1 MNNMMKFAVSL
12 PLALM
17 ASTALAGGMEKTALS
32 TAFMYEAGS
41 YAELSFQN
49 SDYDVSSSWGGNV
62 SVVNDFTTSSFAFKF
77 DLNDQ
82 LSFGI
87 ARYRQANIG
96 LDYQSN
102 WVSSV
107 ALPSAGLPV
116 ALLDVDATVGLGR
129 YEFSENF
136 SVLGGVKISN
146 VQDATLKIPT
156 STPFATDAAI
166 VGDSETSYIYGV
178 VYERPEIAL
187 RAELIREEEVSFT
200 LDTTLQDVPTAGTTA
215 SALTTASL
223 PNYTTLNL
231 QSGIAADT
239 LVFASVR
246 RADWG
251 THHVAL
257 NGTQISTYSDTT
269 TYSVGVGR
277 KFTESLSGSLSYNW
291 EDGTGPT
298 STSAL
303 SLSDGYRGISAGV
316 KYTMGDLTISGGV
329 NFTSLGDVNV
339 TQLGGAPFADNT
351 VTTVGLRLGYHF

>member
-77 DLNDQ
+77 DVNEQ
-82 LSFGI
+82 LSFGF

-102 WVSSV
+102 WVGSGLL
-107 ALPSAGLPV
+107 APSNLPV
-116 ALLDVDATVGLGR
+116 ALMDVDATVGLAR
-129 YEFSENF
+129 YEFSENL
-136 SVLGGVKISN
+136 SALGGFKIST
-146 VQDATLKIPT
+146 VQDATLKIP
-156 STPFATDAAI
+156 SIGVDAAI
-166 VGDSETSYIYGV
+166 TGDSETSYVYGV

-187 RAELIREEEVSFT
+187 RAELIREEEVAFA
-200 LDTTLQDVPTAGTTA
+200 LDTLRGSTSSV
-215 SALTTASL
+215 TTASL
-223 PNYTTLNL
+223 PNYTTINL

-239 LVFASVR
+239 LVFASAR

-251 THHVAL
+251 THQVAL
-257 NGTQISTYSDTT
+257 GGIGPISTYTDTT

-277 KFTESLSGSLSYNW
+277 KFSDSLSGSLSYNW

-303 SLSDGYRGISAGV
+303 SLTDGYRGVSAGV
-316 KYTMGDLTISGGV
+316 KYTVGDLTISGGI
-329 NFTSLGDVNV
+329 NFTSLGDTNV
-339 TQLGGAPFADNT
+339 TPLGGAPFADNT

>member
-1 MNNMMKFAVSL
+1 MTSMMKIAVSL

-77 DLNDQ
+77 DVNEQ
-82 LSFGI
+82 LSFGF

-102 WVSSV
+102 WV
-107 ALPSAGLPV
+107 AGIISPTLLPV
-116 ALLDVDATVGLGR
+116 ALMDVDATVGLAR
-129 YEFSENF
+129 YEFSENL
-136 SVLGGVKISN
+136 SALGGFKIST
-146 VQDATLKIPT
+146 VQDATLIIPGT
-156 STPFATDAAI
+156 VDAAI
-166 VGDSETSYIYGV
+166 TGDSETSYVYGV
-178 VYERPEIAL
+178 AYERPEIAL
-187 RAELIREEEVSFT
+187 RAELIREEEVAFALHT
-200 LDTTLQDVPTAGTTA
+200 LSGSTSSV
-215 SALTTASL
+215 TTASL
-223 PNYTTLNL
+223 PNYTTINV

-239 LVFASVR
+239 LVFASAR

-251 THHVAL
+251 THQVAL
-257 NGTQISTYSDTT
+257 GGIGPISTYTDTT

-277 KFTESLSGSLSYNW
+277 KFSDSLSGSLSYNW

-303 SLSDGYRGISAGV
+303 SLTDGYRGVSAGV
-316 KYTMGDLTISGGV
+316 KYTVGDLTISGGI
-329 NFTSLGDVNV
+329 NFTSLGDTIV
-339 TQLGGAPFADNT
+339 TSLGTGAPFADNT